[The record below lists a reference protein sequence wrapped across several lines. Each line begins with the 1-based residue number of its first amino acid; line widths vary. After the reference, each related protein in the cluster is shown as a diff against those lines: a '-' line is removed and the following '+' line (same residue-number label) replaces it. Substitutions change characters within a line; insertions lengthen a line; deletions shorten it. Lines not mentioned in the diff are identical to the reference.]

1 MTRHPDDSRHLDNA
15 FDKGVF
21 HANRGALFTAVRCF
35 VDAHHHGDNRAV
47 HYLRALRPFCDDLTF
62 GMVALDITR
71 NR

>member
-1 MTRHPDDSRHLDNA
+1 MTRHPADSRYLQSS

-21 HANRGALFTAVRCF
+21 HANGGRLLTAVRAF
-35 VDAHHHGDNRAV
+35 VTAHHDGDPRAV

-62 GMVALDITR
+62 GMVALDIIR